1 MLTPEEALRIAR
13 GEGERRRR
21 PLEEVLLA
29 PLNIAF
35 GAVLAVSLLLVV
47 VSLCLPVAGK
57 LVFGLGIGVVLAAG
71 VWAMLLSIQDGYTWQ
86 ASIPLFWIYF
96 ATQDPARWGRPVLM
110 HALGVALALGGVF
123 LMHGP
128 GVAGLAQGWRPPFGI
143 GGAFFRP
150 AAPANQK
157 GQSAPRRKVN
167 EPPSADSISGLVA
180 YWKLDAVTRGQTPDE
195 VIGGP
200 PSNVFGASIV
210 PGVKGNALKF
220 EGLGSYVEL
229 APSPRLSFAAGD
241 SFTWAGWVNTKDD
254 GTLLGQRRRTDEG
267 PVIDITVEQGNLC
280 ATVRC
285 DGPDLNRV
293 HKLTGTRVA
302 DGTWHHLALTRDS
315 AGKIE
320 LFLDAQSQGQAA
332 GADGPI
338 TTDLNAFGQERY
350 WVLLKSGPGSP
361 FFTGLL
367 DEFCLFDRVLTPD
380 ELRSL
385 AGL

>member
-1 MLTPEEALRIAR
+1 M
-13 GEGERRRR
+13 
-21 PLEEVLLA
+21 LA

-35 GAVLAVSLLLVV
+35 GAVLAVSFLLVI
-47 VSLCLPVAGK
+47 VSLCLPIAGK

-96 ATQDPARWGRPVLM
+96 ATQDPGRWGRPVLM
-110 HALGVALALGGVF
+110 HGFGVVLTLGGAF

-128 GVAGLAQGWRPPFGI
+128 GVAGLAQGWRPSLGM

-150 AAPANQK
+150 ATPANQN

-180 YWKLDAVTRGQTPDE
+180 HWPLDTASGGQTPDD
-195 VIGGP
+195 VKGGS
-200 PSNVFGASIV
+200 PSAAFGISV
-210 PGVKGNALKF
+210 VSGVKGNALKF
-220 EGLGSYVEL
+220 DGLGSYVEL

-241 SFTWAGWVNTKDD
+241 SFTWAGWFNTTTD
-254 GTLLGQRRRTDEG
+254 GTLLGQRNAQDEG
-267 PVIDITVEQGNLC
+267 PVVDMTVEQGNLC

-285 DGPDLNRV
+285 DGPELGRAK
-293 HKLTGTRVA
+293 KLVGARVA
-302 DGTWHHLALTRDS
+302 DGTWHHFALTRDET
-315 AGKIE
+315 GQME

-338 TTDLNAFGQERY
+338 TTNLNALGQERY
-350 WVLLKSGPGSP
+350 WALLKSGPGSP

-367 DEFCLFDRVLTPD
+367 DECCLFDRVLKPA
-380 ELRSL
+380 ELKSL